1 MYSSLEIFIIIL
13 VIALSIIITRTL
25 PHIIFSKR
33 DLPNILKYYEKYLPF
48 SLMAILFCFCFST
61 VKFSIY
67 PYGIPEILTLI
78 VLTILQVWKR
88 NLMLSILLVTIF
100 YLLIL
105 NQL

>member
-13 VIALSIIITRTL
+13 VISLSIIITRTL

-48 SLMAILFCFCFST
+48 S
-61 VKFSIY
+61 IY

-88 NLMLSILLVTIF
+88 NLMLSILLGTIF